1 MRRSSLEDA
10 LRLTGTTAA
19 FSRKGFGRPAIASW
33 LRISRFEGHGFQPP
47 DKQLPGSENVV
58 RQCSRRIVRNRKVYV
73 PKSRLMIERI
83 SPAYDCEST
92 RRDRHVRRALTHQKP
107 TSTCHSIRVLTPA
120 LPVRLADDCSRCEDY
135 RPRNRTATKP

>member
-47 DKQLPGSENVV
+47 ETQLPGSENVV
-58 RQCSRRIVRNRKVYV
+58 RQCSRRIVRNRKLYV
-73 PKSRLMIERI
+73 SRSRLMLDAIYH
-83 SPAYDCEST
+83 ACDYESM

-107 TSTCHSIRVLTPA
+107 TSTCHSL
-120 LPVRLADDCSRCEDY
+120 
-135 RPRNRTATKP
+135 

>member
-1 MRRSSLEDA
+1 MTRSSLEVA

-47 DKQLPGSENVV
+47 DKQSPGSENVV
-58 RQCSRRIVRNRKVYV
+58 QQYSKRTVRNRKLYV

-92 RRDRHVRRALTHQKP
+92 RRASHVGKTLVNWKA
-107 TSTCHSIRVLTPA
+107 TSTYLLTRA
-120 LPVRLADDCSRCEDY
+120 SRRLQLRGWRMNSLD
-135 RPRNRTATKP
+135 